1 MKNLNAVLG
10 REFKRF
16 DAAVY
21 ESARHRQVDVL
32 PLLATLE
39 SSRAIAQGV
48 GSLLTLVRNQLED
61 SGEGAPLALVEI
73 DELLGL
79 CQASLDLLN
88 TRIEAVADLAATRA
102 SSD

>member
-16 DAAVY
+16 DATVY
-21 ESARHRQVDVL
+21 ESAGNRQVDVL
-32 PLLATLE
+32 PLLTTLE
-39 SSRAIAQGV
+39 SSRAIALGV
-48 GSLLTLVRNQLED
+48 GALLTLVRNQLEE
-61 SGEGAPLALVEI
+61 SGDGAPLAVVEI

-88 TRIEAVADLAATRA
+88 NRIETVADLAATRA
-102 SSD
+102 SGD

>member
-1 MKNLNAVLG
+1 MKNLKAVLG

-21 ESARHRQVDVL
+21 ESARHRQIDAL
-32 PLLATLE
+32 PLLAALE
-39 SSRAIAQGV
+39 SSRAIALGV
-48 GSLLTLVRNQLED
+48 GSLLTLVRNQLEENGD
-61 SGEGAPLALVEI
+61 GSPLAMSEI

-88 TRIEAVADLAATRA
+88 SRIEAVADLAATRG
-102 SSD
+102 SGD